1 MEMGF
6 KHQPIRSIGFLFGL
20 ASRMHPTSSGLWQ
33 LRWNSNP
40 HFTDF
45 ESAPSADWGTEPY
58 LSQADFLPHSYFQ
71 HRLVNDVYIISLYH
85 LCRYVFALMLT
96 EHAQARPQFSI
107 SYLPLLKLCA
117 DPLHRRDIDLTV
129 IFKSGRILY
138 CFVNPNPFHYAEQ
151 IDRCALLGITVFR
164 TTATRFHA
172 YLIYLTHVP

>member
-1 MEMGF
+1 
-6 KHQPIRSIGFLFGL
+6 
-20 ASRMHPTSSGLWQ
+20 
-33 LRWNSNP
+33 
-40 HFTDF
+40 
-45 ESAPSADWGTEPY
+45 
-58 LSQADFLPHSYFQ
+58 
-71 HRLVNDVYIISLYH
+71 
-85 LCRYVFALMLT
+85 MLT

-107 SYLPLLKLCA
+107 SYLPILKLCT